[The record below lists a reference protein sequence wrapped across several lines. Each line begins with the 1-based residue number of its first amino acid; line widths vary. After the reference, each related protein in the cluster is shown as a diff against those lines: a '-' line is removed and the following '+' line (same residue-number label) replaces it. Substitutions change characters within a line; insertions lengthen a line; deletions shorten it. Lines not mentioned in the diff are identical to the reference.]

1 MRHLNTGRKF
11 DRNASSRRAMF
22 RNLTANLVLHER
34 VETTIAKA
42 KELRRVAE
50 KLLTKA
56 IRLGTVAYAPLENLS
71 ATDRARRVHIARL
84 VSAFIGHF
92 GTRTLPGGESQRVD
106 LVEKVLRDLAK
117 RFGESTHKG
126 GYTRITRLGP
136 RRGDGAEM

>member
-1 MRHLNTGRKF
+1 
-11 DRNASSRRAMF
+11 MF
-22 RNLTANLVLHER
+22 RNLTANLILHER
-34 VETTIAKA
+34 VETTVAKA

-56 IRLGTVAYAPLENLS
+56 IRLGNVAYGPSDGLS
-71 ATDRARRVHIARL
+71 AADRARRVHIARL
-84 VSAFIGHF
+84 VAAFIGRF
-92 GTRTLPGGESQRVD
+92 ATRTLPGGTHERVD

-136 RRGDGAEM
+136 RRGDGAEMSVIEWVVNEGSATNESAAS